1 MFLPVKRLGSLTL
14 EDLAAS
20 PVWRYES
27 GEGAETV
34 VVAEKRDA
42 LSRFDEEIF
51 LAASEFD
58 LPDSS
63 RFMGFCFPAD
73 DAGLEYLQ
81 PVIVMP
87 AGHVRFWFEGDV
99 APEFLSCQWRVLGK
113 QDEEVFPVRVRCL
126 VPVDGAMVTAVI
138 SAVETP
144 AGVLPTQPTAP
155 AATVSG
161 VGSEAP
167 GPPRPRAPA
176 SGSRKSRARRLFTT
190 PAGLLRKRTAPRR
203 RVEMA
208 VDFDQEGA
216 QGTGVTGDISGSGLF
231 VRASQLPSVGPAL
244 NLTLSLPGGRK
255 VQLRG
260 RVVRSGVAFLP
271 ARAFGFGL
279 SLTDKPDEYD
289 DFLAGLF
296 EDH

>member
-1 MFLPVKRLGSLTL
+1 KRLGSLTL

-81 PVIVMP
+81 PVIVTP
-87 AGHVRFWFEGDV
+87 AGHIRFWFEGAV

-113 QDEEVFPVRVRCL
+113 RDEEVFPVRVRCL

-144 AGVLPTQPTAP
+144 AGVLSALPGVP
-155 AATVSG
+155 AAAVSG
-161 VGSEAP
+161 
-167 GPPRPRAPA
+167 
-176 SGSRKSRARRLFTT
+176 
-190 PAGLLRKRTAPRR
+190 
-203 RVEMA
+203 
-208 VDFDQEGA
+208 
-216 QGTGVTGDISGSGLF
+216 I
-231 VRASQLPSVGPAL
+231 
-244 NLTLSLPGGRK
+244 
-255 VQLRG
+255 
-260 RVVRSGVAFLP
+260 
-271 ARAFGFGL
+271 
-279 SLTDKPDEYD
+279 
-289 DFLAGLF
+289 
-296 EDH
+296 